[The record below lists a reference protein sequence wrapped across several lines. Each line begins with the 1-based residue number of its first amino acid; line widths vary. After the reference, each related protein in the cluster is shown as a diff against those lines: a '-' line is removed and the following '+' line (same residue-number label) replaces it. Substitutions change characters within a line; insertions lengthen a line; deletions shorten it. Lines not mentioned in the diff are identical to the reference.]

1 MKLYLA
7 PMEGITRWGYRR
19 IYHKHFGHIDRY
31 FTPFISPG
39 GSKRFTHREMQE
51 ILPEH
56 NQGMEVIPQ
65 LLTCRS
71 EDFIWAAKE
80 LKGMGYGEVNLNL
93 GCPSGTVTAKKKGA
107 GFLAYPQELDE
118 FLAQIFERL
127 EMRISIKTRLGK
139 EEPEEFY
146 RILEIYNRYPVSEL
160 IIHPRVQKEFYQG
173 QPHWEIF
180 GEGLKRAAIPVCYN
194 GDINSLGD
202 FGKLLEEFPQAARVM
217 IGRGLLRDPFLAWK
231 IKEEEEG
238 QEGAGC
244 GQAGQNWRQ
253 IGQVGQGCGQKSRE
267 GQDCGQLNRTG
278 QRYSHLS
285 QAEKAKR
292 VKAFHDEFYRH
303 CQEEMS
309 GEKNVLF
316 RMKELWPY
324 LLASF
329 RDSEKAG
336 KAIRKSRNGEEYR
349 RAVEALFR
357 ENEFMG

>member
-39 GSKRFTHREMQE
+39 GSKCFTHREMQE

-80 LKGMGYGEVNLNL
+80 LKGMGYEEVNLNL
-93 GCPSGTVTAKKKGA
+93 GCPSGTVTAKKKGS

-118 FLAQIFERL
+118 FLAQVFERL

-139 EEPEEFY
+139 EDPEEFY

-180 GEGLKRAAIPVCYN
+180 GEGLKRAASPVCYN

-202 FGKLLEEFPQAARVM
+202 FGRLLEEFPQAERVM
-217 IGRGLLRDPFLAWK
+217 IGRGLIRDPFLAWK
-231 IKEEEEG
+231 IKEEGER
-238 QEGAGC
+238 QEGKGEP
-244 GQAGQNWRQ
+244 G
-253 IGQVGQGCGQKSRE
+253 S
-267 GQDCGQLNRTG
+267 GQLNRTG

-329 RDSEKAG
+329 RDSERAG